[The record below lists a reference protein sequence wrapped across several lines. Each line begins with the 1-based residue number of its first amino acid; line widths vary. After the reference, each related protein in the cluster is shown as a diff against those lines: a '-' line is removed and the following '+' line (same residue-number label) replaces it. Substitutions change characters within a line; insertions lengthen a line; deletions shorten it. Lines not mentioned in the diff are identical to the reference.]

1 MSDELIGTHLGQYQ
15 IAELI
20 RQGGMSIVYKA
31 YQPALDRFVAIKV
44 LQHTSEPQ
52 FAARFKRE
60 ARAIAQLQHQNILPV
75 YDSGEQNGL
84 LYLVLQYIEDGV
96 TLGDK
101 LGAPI
106 PLANAL
112 QLTVR
117 LLAALEYAHARGIVH
132 RDVKPS
138 NILLPA
144 PDWPML
150 ADFGI
155 ARLMS
160 DTQQRLTLANQIV
173 GTAAYMAPEQA
184 TGGSVDART
193 DLYAT
198 GVVLYEMLTGRVPF
212 DADTPMSMLTKHVHE
227 PPPPPRDLNP
237 TLPPVIEPALL
248 RALTKDPNER
258 YQTAAEMVAGLERL
272 SAWLDQGQRRE
283 QLTGLYQAGVRA
295 FEEGHWDQAVEHL
308 RQVVEHDTTY
318 EDAADLLTAAQ
329 AAQER
334 ARAEARQQIEQVRLR
349 RQSNVQQPVYQT
361 TTPAAATSDT
371 RRLPST
377 SAPADN
383 LPVTAPTQPRSGT
396 GRRPLWTVIAS
407 LSAILLIALVWF
419 VRPRSS
425 PQPAGSAT
433 IATAVPTSANVA
445 SVPDAMQSTVDVTTT
460 ATGAPVATTDMSMAG
475 EPTTTAANPTT
486 PAGNGH
492 PMNGSTSGGENA
504 MPETD
509 SLPDPPGQLVYE
521 DDFEGDVSTES
532 AKTGLEDVQGDA
544 EFNPGFHTGVYRM
557 ELSKPNVTHAILL
570 PRLAFAN
577 FSMRIDLSDD
587 SDTSTGDIA
596 QGVVFRAQDD
606 VHFYAVLVDRRLGQY
621 AVRKLNGVDNWSDLV
636 AWKASPLVE
645 RRAEVNRLRVDVVGN
660 TFVIYL
666 NGQMLDQV
674 TDTTEP
680 FAFGM
685 LGMIT
690 ANVDAVEPILHFD
703 NLKIWRN
710 DPTGPAAEPDSQ
722 RAMIRIP
729 AGPFIQGS
737 YLFGDQKPQI
747 VTLPDY
753 LIDRT
758 EVTNAAYKQC
768 IAAGAC
774 TPQQPNSDTHPN
786 YANDAQYAIYPATHI
801 DWKQARAFCEWAGKR
816 LPTEAE
822 WEKAASWNAVSHEKY
837 DWPWSNTFD
846 PGRLNSGESK
856 RGDTTASGTF
866 AAEINGTSD
875 MAGNVS
881 EWTNSLL
888 MPYPYNPTDGRE
900 DLDAAGDRVYR
911 GGSYLQTKG
920 KARGFF
926 RRGAPPTTTNR
937 EIGFRCAAD

>member
-44 LQHTSEPQ
+44 LQHTTEPQ
-52 FAARFKRE
+52 FALRFKRE

-75 YDSGEQNGL
+75 YDSGEQDGL
-84 LYLVLQYIEDGV
+84 LYLVLQYIEGGV

-101 LGAPI
+101 LGTPV
-106 PLANAL
+106 PPANAL
-112 QLTVR
+112 QLMIR
-117 LLAALEYAHARGIVH
+117 LLTALEYAHTRGIVH

-138 NILLPA
+138 NVLLPA
-144 PDWPML
+144 ADWPML

-160 DTQQRLTLANQIV
+160 ASHQRLTLANQIV

-184 TGGSVDART
+184 AGRPVDART

-212 DADTPMSMLTKHVHE
+212 DADTPLSMLTKHVHE

-237 TLPPVIEPALL
+237 NLLLALESPLL
-248 RALTKDPNER
+248 RALAKDPDER
-258 YQTAAEMVAGLERL
+258 YQSAAEMAADLEHVA
-272 SAWLDQGQRRE
+272 AWLDHGGRRE
-283 QLTGLYQAGVRA
+283 RLTGLYQAGMQA
-295 FEEGHWDQAVEHL
+295 FEEGHWDQAVERL
-308 RQVVEHDTTY
+308 RQVVEQDNTY
-318 EDAADLLTAAQ
+318 EDASDLLVAAQ

-349 RQSNVQQPVYQT
+349 RQSTVQQPVHRT
-361 TTPAAATSDT
+361 TTPAAATRDT
-371 RRLPST
+371 SRLPST
-377 SAPADN
+377 SAPADI
-383 LPVTAPTQPRSGT
+383 LPASAPPQTRSGT
-396 GRRPLWTVIAS
+396 GRRPLWTVIAP
-407 LSAILLIALVWF
+407 LSAMLLIALVWF
-419 VRPRSS
+419 VWPRSS

-433 IATAVPTSANVA
+433 TGTPVPTSGNVA
-445 SVPDAMQSTVDVTTT
+445 SIPDAMQSTADVTTT
-460 ATGAPVATTDMSMAG
+460 ATGAPVAT
-475 EPTTTAANPTT
+475 AANPTT

-492 PMNGSTSGGENA
+492 TMNGSTSGGENT

-509 SLPDPPGQLVYE
+509 SLPEPPGQLVYE

-587 SDTSTGDIA
+587 SDTPAGDIA

-606 VHFYAVLVDRRLGQY
+606 LHFYAILVDRRLGQY
-621 AVRKLNGVDNWSDLV
+621 AVRKLSGADNWSDLV
-636 AWKASPLVE
+636 TWKPSSIVE
-645 RRAEVNRLRVDVVGN
+645 RKAEVNRLRVDVAGN
-660 TFVIYL
+660 TFAIYL

-685 LGMIT
+685 LGMIA

-710 DPTGPAAEPDSQ
+710 DPAGPAAEPDSQ

-729 AGPFIQGS
+729 AGPSVQGS

-747 VTLPDY
+747 VILPNY
-753 LIDRT
+753 LIDQT

-768 IAAGAC
+768 VDAGIC

-786 YANDAQYAIYPATHI
+786 YANDPQYTNYSATHI
-801 DWKQARAFCEWAGKR
+801 DWKQARAFCEWSGKR

-822 WEKAASWNAVSHEKY
+822 WEKAASWNAASHEKY
-837 DWPWSNTFD
+837 DWPWGNTFD
-846 PGRLNSGESK
+846 PGRLNSGEAK
-856 RGDTTASGTF
+856 RGDTTAAGAF
-866 AAEINGTSD
+866 PAEINGTFD

-881 EWTNSLL
+881 EWTSSLF
-888 MPYPYNPTDGRE
+888 MPYPYDPADGRE
-900 DLDAAGDRVYR
+900 DLEAAGDRVYR